1 MFNPLSKTVSIKP
14 NITNKASK
22 KRKGRSLNTITGFT
36 LLGVVSLLLSSP
48 SYAEP
53 EAPWTLNLY
62 FENDLFS
69 ETDQNYTSGVRASW
83 VSPNVDSYLEDE
95 RIPEWVRR
103 ATPYLPLF
111 DPSDESAT
119 TLQRNVVLSLGQ
131 QIYTPEDIN
140 RYTVDT
146 TDRPYAAWLYGG
158 IAYHSRTANRMNTA
172 ELNLGIVGPLALGQQ
187 TQDFIHDI
195 RGFQKFNG
203 WDNQLKN
210 EPGFQL
216 VYEHKNRIFKGQL
229 SPLFEYDTILHGG
242 GSLGNV
248 ATYLN
253 GGAEFRFGWNLPKDF
268 GTSALR
274 SGGDNS
280 APGIGDG
287 RYQRGSRNRNLGVH
301 AFISMDGRWV
311 LRDIFLDGN
320 TFRDS
325 HSIDKEHLVGE
336 TSFGVAALYHGW
348 KLSFAR
354 VHRSREYKAQ
364 TEGHAFGSL
373 SLSYSYSL

>member
-1 MFNPLSKTVSIKP
+1 MIPHF
-14 NITNKASK
+14 
-22 KRKGRSLNTITGFT
+22 R
-36 LLGVVSLLLSSP
+36 VSLFCSLFMVSTVH
-48 SYAEP
+48 AESQ
-53 EAPWTLNLY
+53 APWTLNLY

-69 ETDQNYTSGVRASW
+69 ETDQNYTNGIRASW

-95 RIPEWVRR
+95 RLPEWVTDL
-103 ATPYLPLF
+103 TPYLPLF
-111 DPSDESAT
+111 DPSDNSASS
-119 TLQRNVVLSLGQ
+119 LQRNVVLSLGQ
-131 QIYTPEDIN
+131 QIYTPEDID
-140 RYTVDT
+140 RITVDPN
-146 TDRPYAAWLYGG
+146 DRPYAAWLYGG
-158 IAYHSRTANRMNTA
+158 IAYHSRTSNRMNTA
-172 ELNLGIVGPLALGQQ
+172 ELNLGVVGPLALGEQA
-187 TQDFIHDI
+187 QDFIHDI

-216 VYEHKNRIFKGQL
+216 VYEHKNRILKGQL
-229 SPLFEYDTILHGG
+229 SSLFEYDTILHAG

-253 GGAEFRFGWNLPKDF
+253 AGGEFRLGWNLPQDF

-280 APGIGDG
+280 APGLGDG
-287 RYQRGSRNRNLGVH
+287 RYQRGSRDRNLGVH
-301 AFISMDGRWV
+301 AFISTDGRWV

-325 HSIDKEHLVGE
+325 HSIDKEALVGE
-336 TSFGVAALYHGW
+336 TAFGIAALYHGW
-348 KLSFAR
+348 KLSFSR
-354 VHRSREYKAQ
+354 VHRSREFKQQ
-364 TEGHAFGSL
+364 TEGHAFGSI